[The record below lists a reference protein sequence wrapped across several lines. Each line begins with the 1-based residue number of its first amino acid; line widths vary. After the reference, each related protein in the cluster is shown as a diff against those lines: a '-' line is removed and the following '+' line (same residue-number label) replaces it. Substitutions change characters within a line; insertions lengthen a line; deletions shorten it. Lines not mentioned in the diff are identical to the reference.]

1 MSKILLGS
9 MLTAPDNH
17 VLTYVLHSTAF
28 LAQRIR
34 SWRDV
39 WNKHRMCDH
48 SVRISRSTFPY
59 ISRESTPCTFLS
71 GPTAVGSSWHCPD
84 SLLRASSVVAC
95 FELRVACVSN
105 LRQEGAKHRR
115 CEQESRTHQ
124 GRQTAAV
131 CSDVK
136 NVPASAPRPS
146 TGHRHPVKGATD
158 QQSVDDAAHVQW
170 HKVFSR
176 ARHAP
181 CRPVQTSSR
190 LSPSRLGQGCHRRR
204 GQRAAETHPGRGVRH
219 HLHRQP
225 CCSEAVTSCWLDYS
239 TTPEQLERPWFPC
252 PSSERIPASYSTLRS
267 ALRGAASKDGNSTLS
282 AQERARTL
290 ACPHVKRQDC
300 PFRFL

>member
-28 LAQRIR
+28 LVQRIR

-105 LRQEGAKHRR
+105 LLQLL
-115 CEQESRTHQ
+115 
-124 GRQTAAV
+124 GRQLAIAILVDQCKHLQGFRPLGLVKVAIAV
-131 CSDVK
+131 EVK
-136 NVPASAPRPS
+136 ELLKLILVEE
-146 TGHRHPVKGATD
+146 
-158 QQSVDDAAHVQW
+158 SVTICID
-170 HKVFSR
+170 S
-176 ARHAP
+176 
-181 CRPVQTSSR
+181 
-190 LSPSRLGQGCHRRR
+190 L
-204 GQRAAETHPGRGVRH
+204 
-219 HLHRQP
+219 
-225 CCSEAVTSCWLDYS
+225 
-239 TTPEQLERPWFPC
+239 
-252 PSSERIPASYSTLRS
+252 
-267 ALRGAASKDGNSTLS
+267 
-282 AQERARTL
+282 
-290 ACPHVKRQDC
+290 
-300 PFRFL
+300 